1 MGDLRKLKYIIG
13 GEKMLSKKEKIIG
26 KIVKKNY
33 NNDLEE
39 VLEKK
44 LFDEHAKNLLLS
56 ILYKIEAG
64 YEDYEKV
71 KVDTVKKD
79 EYIKKF
85 ISIIDKNC
93 DNIKIVKL
101 KSEDDDILGSKT
113 FLVDKENKR
122 IICYPIERKLLYCIY
137 KISKNTEIINNNYEI
152 IGKPLSNL
160 INTGKCIEQVEPL
173 RDFNGYSWTTV
184 SSEIESIE
192 HNLIFQNLR
201 LLLGNKF
208 LNNWIENK
216 EFIID
221 YMELLKT
228 RLEEQYGKKASNK
241 IICYLEKLAIL
252 LEIKF
257 NPKEQEEL
265 LEQEKEV
272 QEKLEK
278 IKDREKFVEM
288 LTNDK
293 KRLAEE
299 IKYIDETINNKE
311 LLQNE
316 YIKRNEK
323 LPLQQKI
330 FSARIL
336 SNMMIKEREE
346 KIEELEKLN
355 ELMNPKK
362 FIKYKKEYE
371 EKSKYLKIA
380 KTKEIQKEIEKNIKE
395 FQKEFLKCLASK
407 IDKIETKQDC
417 LDIIYNFR
425 YYNLLPYNKEINIY
439 EVDEIKK
446 EIKEIQEKIIL
457 KANELK
463 VIVQVSKNENINYE
477 ILKNIFQVRT
487 LTLEDLNFKLIKEKE
502 GDFAQFFD
510 ENTSENKIKL
520 ANIENMTKKDLEVKL
535 NKKIKVFN

>member
-1 MGDLRKLKYIIG
+1 
-13 GEKMLSKKEKIIG
+13 MLNKKEKIID

-33 NNDLEE
+33 NNELEE

-71 KVDTVKKD
+71 KVDTIKKD

-101 KSEDDDILGSKT
+101 KSEESEILGNKT

-152 IGKPLSNL
+152 IAKPLSNL

-208 LNNWIENK
+208 LNNWVENK

-221 YMELLKT
+221 YMELLKN

-241 IICYLEKLAIL
+241 IIGYLEKLAIL

-257 NPKEQEEL
+257 NPKEQEKL

-299 IKYIDETINNKE
+299 IKYIDETINDKE

-316 YIKRNEK
+316 YI
-323 LPLQQKI
+323 
-330 FSARIL
+330 
-336 SNMMIKEREE
+336 
-346 KIEELEKLN
+346 KLN

-380 KTKEIQKEIEKNIKE
+380 KIKEIQLEIEKNIKE
-395 FQKEFLKCLASK
+395 FQKEFLKCFASK

-417 LDIIYNFR
+417 LNIIYNFR

-446 EIKEIQEKIIL
+446 EIKEAEEKIIA

-463 VIVQVSKNENINYE
+463 LIVQVSKNENINYE
-477 ILKNIFQVRT
+477 ILRNIFQMRT
-487 LTLEDLNFKLIKEKE
+487 ITLEDLSFKLTKEKE
-502 GDFAQFFD
+502 GDFVQFFD

-520 ANIENMTKKDLEVKL
+520 SNIENITKKNLEIKL
-535 NKKIKVFN
+535 NKKIKIFN

>member
-1 MGDLRKLKYIIG
+1 
-13 GEKMLSKKEKIIG
+13 MLNKKEKIID

-33 NNDLEE
+33 NNELEE

-71 KVDTVKKD
+71 KVDTIKKD

-93 DNIKIVKL
+93 DNIKIVKI
-101 KSEDDDILGSKT
+101 KSEESDVLGNKT
-113 FLVDKENKR
+113 FFVDKENKR

-184 SSEIESIE
+184 PSEMESIE

-208 LNNWIENK
+208 FDNWIENK

-241 IICYLEKLAIL
+241 IINYLEKLSIL

-257 NPKEQEEL
+257 NPKEKEKL

-272 QEKLEK
+272 QEKLDK

-330 FSARIL
+330 FSTRIL
-336 SNMMIKEREE
+336 SNIMIKERGE
-346 KIEELEKLN
+346 KIDELEKLN
-355 ELMNPKK
+355 ELMNPKN
-362 FIKYKKEYE
+362 FVKYKKEYE

-380 KTKEIQKEIEKNIKE
+380 KTKEVQQEIEKNIKE
-395 FQKEFLKCLASK
+395 LQREFLKCFASK
-407 IDKIETKQDC
+407 IDKIETKQEC
-417 LDIIYNFR
+417 LKALYNFR
-425 YYNLLPYNKEINIY
+425 YYNLLPYNKETNIY
-439 EVDEIKK
+439 KVNDIQK
-446 EIKEIQEKIIL
+446 EIKDVQEKIIT

-463 VIVQVSKNENINYE
+463 IIIQISKNANINYE
-477 ILKNIFQVRT
+477 ILKNIFQMRT
-487 LTLEDLNFKLIKEKE
+487 ITLEDLNCKISKEKE
-502 GDFAQFFD
+502 GNFVQFFD

-520 ANIENMTKKDLEVKL
+520 YNIETITKKDLEIKL
-535 NKKIKVFN
+535 NKKVKIFN